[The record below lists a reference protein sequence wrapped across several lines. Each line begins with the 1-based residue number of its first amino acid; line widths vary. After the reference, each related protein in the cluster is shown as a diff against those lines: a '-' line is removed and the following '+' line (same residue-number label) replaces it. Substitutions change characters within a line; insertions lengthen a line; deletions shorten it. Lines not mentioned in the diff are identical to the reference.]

1 MKPSAALFVATLSLT
16 ISRPAAAVETKTDVE
31 TDHVT
36 AADDE
41 GPRTAGLLV
50 RALSMATGW
59 PGAEIDVS
67 SGPGVAM
74 SAEGAERW
82 VSGKGA
88 YRVALGVALYPQR
101 RSFHGVYVHPV
112 VEWARATGDGMA
124 ASALGGGFTV
134 GYAWT
139 WPAGATVRL
148 GGGVAYARALRR
160 PPASESSG
168 LPGRRGFA
176 AACRRRRRLGLLT
189 RCRPPS
195 TVECSRGC
203 RP

>member
-1 MKPSAALFVATLSLT
+1 MKPAAALFVATLSLT
-16 ISRPAAAVETKTDVE
+16 LSRPAAAAETKADVE

-59 PGAEIDVS
+59 LGAEIDVS
-67 SGPGVAM
+67 SGPGVAL
-74 SAEGAERW
+74 SAEGAQRR
-82 VSGKGA
+82 VFGRRA

-101 RSFHGVYVHPV
+101 PSFHGFYVHPV
-112 VEWARATGDGMA
+112 VEWARTTGDSMA

-148 GGGVAYARALRR
+148 GGGVAYARALGT
-160 PPASESSG
+160 PPGSDPQASPVVEG
-168 LPGRRGFA
+168 LQPRVDVD
-176 AACRRRRRLGLLT
+176 LGW
-189 RCRPPS
+189 
-195 TVECSRGC
+195 VF
-203 RP
+203 

>member
-1 MKPSAALFVATLSLT
+1 VKPSAALFVATLSLT
-16 ISRPAAAVETKTDVE
+16 ISRPAAAVETRADVE

-59 PGAEIDVS
+59 LGAEIDVS

-82 VSGKGA
+82 GLGNRA

-101 RSFHGVYVHPV
+101 PSFHGVYVHPV
-112 VEWARATGDGMA
+112 VEWARAAGDHMVG
-124 ASALGGGFTV
+124 SALVAGLTV

-139 WPAGATVRL
+139 WPAGATVRI
-148 GGGVAYARALRR
+148 GGGVSYARALRTPPGSDPR
-160 PPASESSG
+160 PSPVVEG
-168 LPGRRGFA
+168 LQPRVDVDVGWVF
-176 AACRRRRRLGLLT
+176 
-189 RCRPPS
+189 
-195 TVECSRGC
+195 
-203 RP
+203 